1 MVAEAS
7 RKTEINVDKEGVREI
22 LLEQYSLYEIKHHKS
37 DDFQEGTA
45 RTVAPRAHT
54 LVDIYKC
61 FHQGEFGPG
70 HLIDNPT
77 RSKEGIAKDLTR
89 TQPGEEDEPILEKVA
104 PDGSVLRI
112 NLRPYRKLF
121 KGEDVKAVDQ
131 MAQVFFESAA
141 ARSGRPERFRAI
153 MNEFRR
159 LNNRGQLTVGGL
171 TFMFPPGMVE
181 QFFNEL
187 DQFVRRMGTIP
198 AFSHSKTYRYFNDP
212 RYRVAYLDVLKKSPL
227 AFLLEQWGE
236 G

>member
-1 MVAEAS
+1 MK
-7 RKTEINVDKEGVREI
+7 RNT
-22 LLEQYSLYEIKHHKS
+22 
-37 DDFQEGTA
+37 
-45 RTVAPRAHT
+45 
-54 LVDIYKC
+54 
-61 FHQGEFGPG
+61 
-70 HLIDNPT
+70 T